1 VHLESLL
8 ISLLFA
14 VAAVAFIGVLNARG
28 VWRTVVASL
37 LALFCLGAAVFQ
49 FTRGLALQQARAE
62 APAPFLTA
70 AESQASAPESEFD
83 ESGFGADSELRS
95 LLAAARALRDSL
107 AVEDP
112 TRARALSDSG
122 YQAFETRT
130 ASYFAQARDL
140 RERAARVTADPPPGM
155 DEAVEYLNLSLQ
167 PLVAAARDLNRFFHA
182 ENKDEERRLFDGF
195 RQNVQAADTPLR
207 QAESRF
213 GSPSPDSAP

>member
-1 VHLESLL
+1 MYLGHLESVLT
-8 ISLLFA
+8 SLLFA

-49 FTRGLALQQARAE
+49 LTRGLALEQARE
-62 APAPFLTA
+62 TAPAPLLS
-70 AESQASAPESEFD
+70 AEPAEPEGEFD
-83 ESGFGADSELRS
+83 APGFGSDSELRS

-107 AVEDP
+107 AIEDP

-155 DEAVEYLNLSLQ
+155 DEAVEYLNLALQ
-167 PLVAAARDLNRFFHA
+167 PLLTAARDLNRFFHA
-182 ENKDEERRLFDGF
+182 ENRDEERRLFDSF
-195 RQNVQAADTPLR
+195 RQNAQAADVPLR
-207 QAESRF
+207 QAEARF
-213 GSPSPDSAP
+213 GSPSPDAAP